1 MNLDDSDVV
10 AAVASSSNSED
21 ALVMITATSI
31 HVNDDVGPDNGRAEE
46 DGLMRDEPDEI
57 HRQHPLSVSD
67 RLLLPSVFMFLGV
80 GVLVPWNAFISAVD
94 YFNRRLCENGIV
106 PDVEAWFGAVFNA
119 SSVVAVGIIILLQ
132 TVSSQRNV
140 ASTDPTD
147 SDTFWMVIPSLTIS
161 LFVFVSTSSL
171 VTISSLPTSLFRYLT
186 LWSVA
191 ACGMATAAT
200 SAGLVTT
207 AAVFSPTMAIHPFM
221 TGQSLGGVMVALVN
235 FLAATLKDPSIYNDS
250 YCVSRNSTEIL
261 APMLMRSW
269 LGIQSAQ
276 RSLKVPAETRHLAQD
291 EYNDIALE
299 GTLYDLHGSCAPYDE
314 PDWVVFSYFSLGAIV
329 LLGCLV
335 SFFYTRRLSREI
347 KNGRVDHEFDDS
359 RSGRVQNLHSREA
372 LESGRVAYESIEP
385 TSETPEGSGEELRFT
400 PCHRASSDI
409 SVRGLELATSP
420 SHPFSPVNQDDLTT
434 RVVGPESPRRP
445 QSDSLVR
452 RLVHSSHIYESQQ
465 MDEEIT
471 PSSLAHTLSAP
482 AAIRL
487 VWVRVRRAVA
497 TIFLTF
503 LVTLALFPGLTTQ
516 LRSIH
521 QCQPGSHRLSN
532 DLYTPLTFVVFNVG
546 DFAGRLVAAR
556 LPVDGSRSWS
566 AWLVSCAL
574 ARFLFFP
581 LLLWCT
587 AESNGVMRGL
597 VHSDFYSIVVQS
609 LFAVSNGLLVSTAF
623 AFAPTQ
629 LPPEVPMAQER
640 SSEFLTLSVSLG
652 LLCGSL
658 LSFPVLQL
666 ASRVT

>member
-10 AAVASSSNSED
+10 AAVASSSKSED
-21 ALVMITATSI
+21 ALVMTTATSI
-31 HVNDDVGPDNGRAEE
+31 HVNDDVGPAEEEE

-132 TVSSQRNV
+132 TVSSQRSA
-140 ASTDPTD
+140 ASTDP

-171 VTISSLPTSLFRYLT
+171 VTISSLPTCLFRYLT

-207 AAVFSPTMAIHPFM
+207 AAVFPPTMAIHPFM

-269 LGIQSAQ
+269 LET
-276 RSLKVPAETRHLAQD
+276 LKSDFTIPHVLAETRRLGRD

-329 LLGCLV
+329 LMGCLV

-347 KNGRVDHEFDDS
+347 KNGRVDHEFDES

-372 LESGRVAYESIEP
+372 LESGRLAYESIEP

-420 SHPFSPVNQDDLTT
+420 SHPFSPVNQEELTT
-434 RVVGPESPRRP
+434 RAAGPESPRRSQP
-445 QSDSLVR
+445 DSLVR

-465 MDEEIT
+465 MNEEMT
-471 PSSLAHTLSAP
+471 SSSLAHTLSSP

-487 VWVRVRRAVA
+487 VWVRVRSAVA
-497 TIFLTF
+497 TVFLTF

-629 LPPEVPMAQER
+629 LPLEVPMAQER

-658 LSFPVLQL
+658 LSFPVLQF
-666 ASRVT
+666 ASSVT